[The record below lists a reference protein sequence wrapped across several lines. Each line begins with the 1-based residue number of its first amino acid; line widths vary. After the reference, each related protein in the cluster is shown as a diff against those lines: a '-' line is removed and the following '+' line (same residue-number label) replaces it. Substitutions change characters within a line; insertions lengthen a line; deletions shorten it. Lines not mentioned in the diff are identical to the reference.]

1 MRRPVKK
8 ITIMIIPDN
17 FKATRQVQVPALL
30 LKLLTGFSIAFFG
43 FLGFFTLDY
52 LELRASRLAF
62 QNTNTENEVIKGEA
76 RLLEQNLDE
85 VKQAIRRVRDY
96 SVKLAELT
104 TYKVK
109 SVAKKTGI
117 GPLTQEE
124 YQSSQN
130 IEVLKEPTNY
140 LPSGLNTEKLVFRPV
155 FETLDSL
162 GRTANQN
169 ALDLQHL
176 LSNLSQQKSLLA
188 SVPSVRPVDGWITSG
203 FGKRISPFTGTKT
216 THLGI
221 DIASPV
227 GTPIFAPADG
237 VVIFSG
243 AKAGFGNFIMVA
255 HGYGV
260 VTRYGHNHQNMVQP
274 GQRIA
279 RGEQIG
285 TVGMSGRTTGPH
297 LHYEIVVNG
306 KYENPAKFILD
317 ITEFEDID
325 VEIDEQDDL
334 TVH

>member
-1 MRRPVKK
+1 
-8 ITIMIIPDN
+8 MIIPDGIKN
-17 FKATRQVQVPALL
+17 TRQFRLPAVF
-30 LKLLTGFSIAFFG
+30 LKLATVSSIFFFG
-43 FLGFFTLDY
+43 LCGYFVLDY
-52 LELRASRLAF
+52 VQLRDQRHSF
-62 QNTNTENEVIKGEA
+62 KNTTTENEVIKGEA

-85 VKQAIRRVRDY
+85 VRQAIRRVRDY
-96 SVKLAELT
+96 SIKLAEIT

-109 SVAKKTGI
+109 SISKKTGI
-117 GPLTQEE
+117 GPLTPEE
-124 YQSSQN
+124 YQSSLS
-130 IEVLKEPTNY
+130 VDTPREPTNY
-140 LPSGLNTEKLVFRPV
+140 LPSGLNTDKLVFRPV
-155 FETLDSL
+155 FETLDTL
-162 GRTANQN
+162 GKTANQH

-188 SVPSVRPVDGWITSG
+188 SIPSVRPVDGWVTSG
-203 FGKRISPFTGTKT
+203 FGKRISPFTGTKS

-227 GTPIFAPADG
+227 GTPIYAPADG

-260 VTRYGHNHQNMVQP
+260 VTRFGHNHQNLVQL
-274 GQRIA
+274 GQRVG

-285 TVGMSGRTTGPH
+285 TVGMTGRSTGPH
-297 LHYEIVVNG
+297 VHYEIVVNG

-317 ITEFEDID
+317 IAEFEDSAI
-325 VEIDEQDDL
+325 EIDAQDDL

>member
-1 MRRPVKK
+1 
-8 ITIMIIPDN
+8 MIIPDGI
-17 FKATRQVQVPALL
+17 KTTRQFRLPAVF
-30 LKLLTGFSIAFFG
+30 LKLLTGLSIVFFG
-43 FLGFFTLDY
+43 MFGYFVLDY
-52 LELRASRLAF
+52 AQLRDQRHSF
-62 QNTNTENEVIKGEA
+62 QNTTTENEVIKGEA

-96 SVKLAELT
+96 SIKLAEIT

-109 SVAKKTGI
+109 NVSKKTGI
-117 GPLTQEE
+117 GPLTPEE

-130 IEVLKEPTNY
+130 ADVSREPTNY
-140 LPSGLNTEKLVFRPV
+140 LPSGLNTDKLVFRPV
-155 FETLDSL
+155 FETLDTL
-162 GRTANQN
+162 GKTANQH

-188 SVPSVRPVDGWITSG
+188 SIPTVRPVDGWVTSG
-203 FGKRISPFTGTKT
+203 FGKRISPFTGTKS
-216 THLGI
+216 THLGL

-243 AKAGFGNFIMVA
+243 AKAGFGNFIMIA

-260 VTRYGHNHQNMVQP
+260 VTRYGHNHQNLVQL
-274 GQRIA
+274 GQRVA

-285 TVGMSGRTTGPH
+285 TVGMTGRSTGPH
-297 LHYEIVVNG
+297 VHYEIVVNG

-317 ITEFEDID
+317 IADFEDSAVDID
-325 VEIDEQDDL
+325 DQDDL

>member
-1 MRRPVKK
+1 MKK
-8 ITIMIIPDN
+8 ITIMIIPDGL
-17 FKATRQVQVPALL
+17 KTTRQIQVPALL
-30 LKLLTGFSIAFFG
+30 IKMLTGFSIAFFG

-52 LELRASRLAF
+52 IELRASRHAY
-62 QNTNTENEVIKGEA
+62 QYTSTENEVIKGEA
-76 RLLEQNLDE
+76 RLLERNLDE

-104 TYKVK
+104 TYKVAN
-109 SVAKKTGI
+109 VAKKTGI
-117 GPLTQEE
+117 GPLTPEE
-124 YQSSQN
+124 YQSQN
-130 IEVLKEPTNY
+130 VEIITEPTNY

-162 GRTANQN
+162 GRTANQH

-188 SVPSVRPVDGWITSG
+188 SIPSVRPVDGWVTSG
-203 FGKRISPFTGTKT
+203 FGARISPFTGMRT

-227 GTPIFAPADG
+227 GTPIYAPADG

-274 GQRIA
+274 GQRVA
-279 RGEQIG
+279 RGEQLG

-297 LHYEIVVNG
+297 VHYEIVVNG

-317 ITEFEDID
+317 ITEFEDVD
-325 VEIDEQDDL
+325 LEITEGVNDEEMN
-334 TVH
+334 VH